1 MKLHEVPPSQ
11 GLQWVLLGLRT
22 FFRQPMALMGQFF
35 MFVATVSVLSLVPIV
50 GPMVGMILVP
60 AATVGLMAAT
70 REAHQGRFPMPTL
83 LVSAFRA
90 GPAVTRS
97 ILTLGAL
104 YLVSFALV
112 ISATYLADGG
122 TFMRIYLGQ
131 QPLSDDALLHG
142 GLAAGAALFLVLY
155 IPLTLVFWHAP
166 ALVVWHGMAPAK
178 SLFFSAVA
186 SWRNLGAMA
195 VFSLIWTTLSVTVFM
210 VAAMIGGALGGASG
224 VMGLL
229 YPLGIVL
236 AAMFFASIYF
246 TFADSFEPD

>member
-1 MKLHEVPPSQ
+1 MKH
-11 GLQWVLLGLRT
+11 
-22 FFRQPMALMGQFF
+22 
-35 MFVATVSVLSLVPIV
+35 IV
-50 GPMVGMILVP
+50 ILIS
-60 AATVGLMAAT
+60 GGGSNMAAIVRAAEREDWARRLGARVAAVVSNRADAGGLVLAREKGIAT
-70 REAHQGRFPMPTL
+70 EVLDHKTFASREAF
-83 LVSAFRA
+83 
-90 GPAVTRS
+90 
-97 ILTLGAL
+97 
-104 YLVSFALV
+104 
-112 ISATYLADGG
+112 D
-122 TFMRIYLGQ
+122 
-131 QPLSDDALLHG
+131 
-142 GLAAGAALFLVLY
+142 AALAER
-155 IPLTLVFWHAP
+155 IDRHAP